1 MRYLSLHACDLV
13 HQVFAP
19 LQRGLAAEAAPQEF
33 LVVPGKGTP
42 RWLLPAQHHRIDQVL
57 ASWSPY
63 RPTSRLKWAAIRAA
77 HRAGCLSV
85 LPDVGRV
92 NTPFAD
98 DIDWHSVGWR
108 GNSTPVPVVYVGT
121 PAVSRKAVIH
131 LVNPESGICQA
142 IVKVPLTEAAR
153 AAILWE
159 ADVLEILADEGFTGA
174 PRLLYTDRDG
184 GVTTQTMLNGK
195 AGSRKFDAAYSELLR
210 SLVLDGERTT
220 IAGHALEWREKL
232 LRNVESEID
241 PRIMTAV
248 WSELRDLDPI
258 PACWIHGDFAPW
270 NIRRLPDGTVVLLD
284 WECAQ
289 RGGLPLQDAFHFLH
303 IQDYLFGA
311 RPSAHSHVVLA
322 CAESIG
328 ISSGQCRKL
337 EIAYLTQSYL
347 RRLARG
353 EVEHAEYLLHTLQAA
368 LHGRQRLCAPVIDFP
383 VEGPPELAPAATFSS
398 CPQLR
403 EDLFAAVVEQLNTA
417 EIPYCVLSGHEK
429 QAGNSL
435 SDVDFMFHPR
445 DMGRLAPL
453 LAQAAQRAG
462 GRLIQ
467 AMPHETTACYFVIAK
482 DGGSEIGYFDPDC
495 ATDYRGQGRLW
506 LSAAA
511 ILARHRRCKDFYV
524 PAAPDEF
531 AYYLIKK
538 VLKQSLDDFQLRR
551 LRHLYQR
558 APVTCCAE
566 ALRFWPLATVRRLER
581 ALVAS
586 DLAWF
591 ESHMPGL
598 LAELHASEPV
608 ESLGKRVVQKIQS
621 AARVV
626 GRILRPTG
634 MSVLV
639 CGGANEQRS
648 AIATGLVQ
656 QLAPAFRRTATVH
669 LDPTGAM
676 GPRPGFRLTGKIM
689 VARLR
694 STFVVSAIEGKL
706 AASSLS
712 LLLARLLFQPDLIFV
727 VTADDGPMSSSS
739 RLGSSG
745 DFHFAAR
752 RGQVVYL
759 NAGLSEEENVLQA
772 SRTVLQWLATRQEG
786 RLSRKQG
793 HFAASNVSQPAENLP
808 QAVGLHLVVK

>member
-1 MRYLSLHACDLV
+1 M
-13 HQVFAP
+13 
-19 LQRGLAAEAAPQEF
+19 
-33 LVVPGKGTP
+33 
-42 RWLLPAQHHRIDQVL
+42 
-57 ASWSPY
+57 
-63 RPTSRLKWAAIRAA
+63 
-77 HRAGCLSV
+77 

-153 AAILWE
+153 AAILRE
-159 ADVLEILADEGFTGA
+159 ADVLEILADEGFNGA
-174 PRLLYTDRDG
+174 PRLLYADRDG
-184 GVTTQTMLNGK
+184 GVTTQTALNGK
-195 AGSRKFDAAYSELLR
+195 AGSRKFNGAYSELLR
-210 SLVLDGERTT
+210 SLGIAGESTT
-220 IAGHALEWREKL
+220 IVGHASEWRAKL
-232 LRNVESEID
+232 LRNVESETD
-241 PRIMTAV
+241 LRIMTAV
-248 WSELRDLDPI
+248 WSELRDVDPI
-258 PACWIHGDFAPW
+258 PACWVHGDFAPW

-311 RPSAHSHVVLA
+311 RPSAHSHGVQA
-322 CAESIG
+322 CAKSMG

-347 RRLARG
+347 RQLARG
-353 EVEHAEYLLHTLQAA
+353 EGEHAEYLLHTLQAA
-368 LHGRQRLCAPVIDFP
+368 LLGRQRLPAPVIDFP
-383 VEGPPELAPAATFSS
+383 VEGPTELAPAATFSS

-429 QAGNSL
+429 QPGSRS
-435 SDVDFMFHPR
+435 SDVDFMVHPR
-445 DMGRLAPL
+445 DLGRLAPL
-453 LAQAAQRAG
+453 LAQAARRAG

-482 DGGSEIGYFDPDC
+482 DDGSEIGYLDPDC
-495 ATDYRGQGRLW
+495 ATDYRGHGRLW
-506 LSAAA
+506 LSAEA
-511 ILARHRRCKDFYV
+511 ILARRRRCEDFYV

-538 VLKQSLDDFQLRR
+538 VLKRSLDAFQLRR
-551 LRHLYQR
+551 LRRLYQL
-558 APVTCCAE
+558 APLTCCAE
-566 ALRFWPLATVRRLER
+566 ALRFWSLATVRRLER

-591 ESHMPGL
+591 ESHMLSL
-598 LAELHASEPV
+598 LAELNASDPV
-608 ESLGKRVVQKIQS
+608 ESLGKRVVQKIES

-656 QLAPAFRRTATVH
+656 QLAPAFRWTATVH
-669 LDPTGAM
+669 LDATGTT

-689 VARLR
+689 AARLR

-712 LLLARLLFQPDLIFV
+712 LLARLLFQPDLIFV
-727 VTADDGPMSSSS
+727 VTDDDGAISSSS
-739 RLGSSG
+739 RLGRRG

-759 NAGLSEEENVLQA
+759 NAGLSEGKNVLQA
-772 SRTVLQWLATRQEG
+772 SRAVVRWLATRQEV
-786 RLSRKQG
+786 RLSRKQR
-793 HFAASNVSQPAENLP
+793 HFAASNISPPAEDLP